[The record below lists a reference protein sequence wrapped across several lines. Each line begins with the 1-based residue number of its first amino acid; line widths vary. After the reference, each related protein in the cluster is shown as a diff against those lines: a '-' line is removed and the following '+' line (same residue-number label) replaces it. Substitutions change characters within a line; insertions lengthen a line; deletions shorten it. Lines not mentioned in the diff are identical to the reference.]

1 MADTLLTIVTK
12 ACGRMGI
19 DVPAQIVGNAMDATA
34 VQMLALATEEGEEL
48 VRAGA
53 WSALTIEG
61 ATIAL
66 VAGQEI
72 YPLPADFDRLV
83 GDTQWDRTNR
93 WRTLG
98 PDDPQTARERREGI
112 VPFGPRRALR
122 QVGASVTVWP
132 IPAAGDV
139 GALIAF
145 DYVSNAYS
153 ASAAGVPQTAW
164 AADTDVPLLRA
175 DLMVLG
181 LKWRWRAAEGFEAS
195 VLRADYERA
204 VRLALARDKGGGET
218 VDLAA
223 GGRRGERG
231 NADDVFA
238 RGPTVGLSTDNGFG
252 IGLD

>member
-1 MADTLLTIVTK
+1 MADTLLSIITK

-19 DVPAQIVGNAMDATA
+19 DAPATVVGNAMDATA
-34 VQMLALATEEGEEL
+34 AQMLALAIEEGEEL
-48 VRAGA
+48 VRAGD
-53 WSALTIEG
+53 WSALTVEG

-66 VAGQEI
+66 VAGQES
-72 YPLPADFDRLV
+72 YSLPADFDRLV
-83 GDTQWDRTNR
+83 GDTTWDRTNR
-93 WRTLG
+93 WQTLG
-98 PDDPQTARERREGI
+98 PDDPQAARARREGT

-122 QVGASVTVWP
+122 QVGSSLTVWP
-132 IPAAGDV
+132 VPGAGDA

-145 DYVSNAYS
+145 DYLSNGYC
-153 ASAAGVPQTAW
+153 ASAAGVRQAGW
-164 AADTDVPLLRA
+164 LADTDVPLLRA

-204 VRLALARDKGGGET
+204 VRRALGRDKGGGET
-218 VDLAA
+218 INLA
-223 GGRRGERG
+223 GDRWRGERG

-238 RGPTVGLSTDNGFG
+238 QGPAVGLTTDSGFG

>member
-1 MADTLLTIVTK
+1 MADTLLSIVTK

-19 DVPAQIVGNAMDATA
+19 DAPATIVGNTMDPTA
-34 VQMLALATEEGEEL
+34 VQMLALAIEEGEEL
-48 VRAGA
+48 VRAGN

-61 ATIAL
+61 ASIAL
-66 VAGQEI
+66 VSGQET
-72 YPLPADFDRLV
+72 YPLPVDFDRLV

-98 PDDPQTARERREGI
+98 PDDPQMARERREGI

-122 QVGASVTVWP
+122 QVGSNLTVWP
-132 IPAAGDV
+132 VPGPGDA

-153 ASAAGVPQTAW
+153 ATAAGARQPAW
-164 AADTDVPLLRA
+164 AADTDIPMLRA

-181 LKWRWRAAEGFEAS
+181 LKWRWRFAEGFEAS
-195 VLRADYERA
+195 VLRADYEKA
-204 VRLALARDKGGGET
+204 VRLALSRDQGGGET
-218 VDLAA
+218 IDLR
-223 GGRRGERG
+223 GSRCGERG

-238 RGPTVGLSTDNGFG
+238 RGPSVGLSTDSGFG
-252 IGLD
+252 IAID